1 MSKQVVSCGGAV
13 GTLVVVWLPLLFVGN
28 FALSVLGLG
37 DVDAAGTVCSAFSLV
52 VAIALAV
59 AVYKASGRWQSG
71 PPPPPPTTHET
82 QIAESTV
89 DRLQLDPASER
100 SVQLPTP
107 APATVE
113 APAPRPWWRRLFGGE

>member
-1 MSKQVVSCGGAV
+1 MSKQAVSCVGAV
-13 GTLVVVWLPLLFVGN
+13 GTLVVVWLPLLFAGN

-37 DVDAAGTVCSAFSLV
+37 DVAAAGTVCSACALV
-52 VAIALAV
+52 VALALAV
-59 AVYKASGRWQSG
+59 AVYKASGRWQAG

-82 QIAESTV
+82 QLAAPAV
-89 DRLQLDPASER
+89 DRPQRDPASAR